1 MWFEMNTKNIVLF
14 IIFVLILTGII
25 AAYYYYSIAP
35 KFDPKF
41 APNNEFSVGRGP
53 YEVDAMLKFF
63 YVDWCPHCKDAR
75 PIWDEVKAKFNSEKI
90 NDQVIVFEE
99 INCDGGDDD
108 VAEADKYNIDGFP
121 TIKLVMPEKGV
132 DGGPSTEKVVEFD
145 AKPNVEVLERFLRET
160 L

>member
-14 IIFVLILTGII
+14 IIFVLILIGII
-25 AAYYYYSIAP
+25 AAYYYYTIVP
-35 KFDPKF
+35 QFDPKF

-53 YEVDAMLKFF
+53 YEVDAKLKFF

-75 PIWDEVKAKFNSEKI
+75 PIWNEVKAKFNSEKI
-90 NDQVIVFEE
+90 NDQVLVFEE
-99 INCDGGDDD
+99 VNCDEEGEDE
-108 VAEADKYNIDGFP
+108 AETYNIEGYP

-132 DGGPSTEKVVEFD
+132 DGEPGTEKVVEYD
-145 AKPNVEVLERFLRET
+145 AKPNVETLERFLRET

>member
-63 YVDWCPHCKDAR
+63 HVDWCPHCKDASGV
-75 PIWDEVKAKFNSEKI
+75 WHSVKDKFNGEKI

-99 INCDGGDDD
+99 IDCDNDEKK
-108 VAEADKYNIDGFP
+108 EADKYNIDGFP

-132 DGGPSTEKVVEFD
+132 DGAPGTEKVVEFD
-145 AKPNVEVLERFLRET
+145 AKPNAEVLERFLRET

>member
-14 IIFVLILTGII
+14 IIFVSILIGII

-35 KFDPKF
+35 TFDPKF

-63 YVDWCPHCKDAR
+63 YVDWCPHCKDSR
-75 PIWDEVKAKFNSEKI
+75 PIWDEIKAKFNGEKI

-99 INCDGGDDD
+99 VNCDKDQGQ
-108 VAEADKYNIDGFP
+108 ADKYNIEGFP
-121 TIKLVMPEKGV
+121 TIKLVMPEKGKE
-132 DGGPSTEKVVEFD
+132 GELGTEKVVEFD
-145 AKPNVEVLERFLRET
+145 AKPDVKTLERFLRET